1 MNNDIRPGVGH
12 GTAPSTGYG
21 PFNNPPTSPNQ
32 TGRPIDAIKPPAVGT
47 PMPHTVAQPS
57 AAPSQPTSPATNVAA
72 PSSFAH
78 QATSAVPSNPP
89 VTHQFGTSASS
100 VNDTTSPTGSTGVT
114 QSNTFV
120 NSTMNG
126 ATPSTPGA
134 TTFAST
140 AATGPTPPMT
150 ARRKSPLK
158 WILIIGI
165 PLIVIIGIMIW
176 YLAVFNNKYNVVRNA
191 LYSIMGQ
198 RDNSLAYNLAISSD
212 DANAKLAGTMKYL
225 ANGTT
230 SGDISIEF
238 EGGGAS
244 LDVGQ
249 ISFASNNDSVYL
261 RLDPSEALAQLGID
275 LTSTG
280 LANQWIEI
288 NADSLETSSSSLSSN
303 DSADIDKATQCIQNA
318 QDLMNNRANQQQ
330 IVDALLDTDFL
341 VVGNSGKDDHGTFY
355 ELSLNGANFA
365 AFYNRLMD
373 SNYMQSTLSCLAD
386 NGIDAD
392 TDLDDSQLS
401 DIGADIDKI
410 NPSIKFWIKGT
421 FSRQLTRA
429 QVNMNVATTSDDVTA
444 SVTIDFD
451 NQTPT
456 IEMPTDTMTLQEIV
470 EQNPTGIMQLL
481 MLNPATIG
489 NSSSSSNT
497 GSLTQQTDAG
507 SNVIDFT
514 LGEGVQIVE

>member
-1 MNNDIRPGVGH
+1 MDNDIRPGVGH
-12 GTAPSTGYG
+12 NTAPGYS
-21 PFNNPPTSPNQ
+21 PFNNNANSSVN
-32 TGRPIDAIKPPAVGT
+32 TGSVSQPINAPATPAVGT
-47 PMPHTVAQPS
+47 PLPTQP
-57 AAPSQPTSPATNVAA
+57 APSLGQTTPSTQSATTTMTSTPPT
-72 PSSFAH
+72 
-78 QATSAVPSNPP
+78 QATGTTTTINGSAIP
-89 VTHQFGTSASS
+89 TAHQFGE
-100 VNDTTSPTGSTGVT
+100 TTPDVT
-114 QSNTFV
+114 QPVGSPIATMPGGTNTP
-120 NSTMNG
+120 
-126 ATPSTPGA
+126 TPSM
-134 TTFAST
+134 TFGSIAPNGSI
-140 AATGPTPPMT
+140 PPMAT
-150 ARRKSPLK
+150 KRKSPLK
-158 WILIIGI
+158 WVLIVGI
-165 PLIVIIGIMIW
+165 PVIILLGVLVW
-176 YLAVFNNKYNVVRNA
+176 YLAVFNNKYNIVRNA
-191 LYSIMGQ
+191 LYGVMGQ
-198 RDNSLAYNLAISSD
+198 RDNSLAYNLAIND
-212 DANAKLAGTMKYL
+212 DEANIGLAGTMKYL
-225 ANGTT
+225 ASGTT
-230 SGDISIEF
+230 SGDISIKF

-249 ISFASNNDSVYL
+249 ISFAGNNDSVYL

-303 DSADIDKATQCIQNA
+303 NSADIGKATQCMQNA

-341 VVGNSGKDDHGTFY
+341 VVGDSGKDDHGTFY

-392 TDLDDSQLS
+392 TDLDDGQLS

-421 FSRQLTRA
+421 FSLQLTRV
-429 QVNMNVATTSDDVTA
+429 QVNMNVATTSDDVTV
-444 SVTIDFD
+444 SMTIDFD

-497 GSLTQQTDAG
+497 GSLTQQTDTG

>member
-1 MNNDIRPGVGH
+1 MDNDIRPGVGH
-12 GTAPSTGYG
+12 NATPGYS
-21 PFNNPPTSPNQ
+21 PFNNNANTSVNTGSVSQATSTPT
-32 TGRPIDAIKPPAVGT
+32 APAVGT
-47 PMPHTVAQPS
+47 PLPT
-57 AAPSQPTSPATNVAA
+57 QPTPSLGQTTPLTQPVTTAMTGTPPA
-72 PSSFAH
+72 
-78 QATSAVPSNPP
+78 QATGTTTTINGSAIPMA
-89 VTHQFGTSASS
+89 HQFGETTPDATQPIGSPITTMPGNTS
-100 VNDTTSPTGSTGVT
+100 TP
-114 QSNTFV
+114 
-120 NSTMNG
+120 
-126 ATPSTPGA
+126 TPSMTFGNTTPNG
-134 TTFAST
+134 SI
-140 AATGPTPPMT
+140 PPMAT
-150 ARRKSPLK
+150 KRKSPLK
-158 WILIIGI
+158 WVLIIGI
-165 PLIVIIGIMIW
+165 PVIILLGVLVW
-176 YLAVFNNKYNVVRNA
+176 YLAVFNNKYNIVRSA
-191 LYSIMGQ
+191 LYGIMGQ
-198 RDNSLAYNLAISSD
+198 RDNSLAYNLAINND
-212 DANAKLAGTMKYL
+212 EANIGLAGTMKYL
-225 ANGTT
+225 ASGTT
-230 SGDISIEF
+230 SGDISIKF

-249 ISFASNNDSVYL
+249 ISFTGNNDSVYL

-303 DSADIDKATQCIQNA
+303 NSADIDKATQCMQNA

-341 VVGNSGKDDHGTFY
+341 VVGDSGKDDHGTFY
-355 ELSLNGANFA
+355 ELSLNGADFA

-386 NGIDAD
+386 NGIDAN
-392 TDLDDSQLS
+392 TDLDDGQLS

-421 FSRQLTRA
+421 FSRQLTRV

-497 GSLTQQTDAG
+497 GSLTQQTDTG

>member
-1 MNNDIRPGVGH
+1 M
-12 GTAPSTGYG
+12 
-21 PFNNPPTSPNQ
+21 
-32 TGRPIDAIKPPAVGT
+32 
-47 PMPHTVAQPS
+47 
-57 AAPSQPTSPATNVAA
+57 ATK
-72 PSSFAH
+72 
-78 QATSAVPSNPP
+78 
-89 VTHQFGTSASS
+89 
-100 VNDTTSPTGSTGVT
+100 
-114 QSNTFV
+114 
-120 NSTMNG
+120 
-126 ATPSTPGA
+126 
-134 TTFAST
+134 
-140 AATGPTPPMT
+140 
-150 ARRKSPLK
+150 RKSPLK
-158 WILIIGI
+158 WVLIIGI
-165 PLIVIIGIMIW
+165 PVIILLGVLVW
-176 YLAVFNNKYNVVRNA
+176 YLAVFNNKYNIVRSA
-191 LYSIMGQ
+191 LYGIMGQ
-198 RDNSLAYNLAISSD
+198 RDNSLAYNLAIND
-212 DANAKLAGTMKYL
+212 DEANIGLAGTMKYL

-230 SGDISIEF
+230 SGDISIKF

-249 ISFASNNDSVYL
+249 ISFAGNNDSVYL

-288 NADSLETSSSSLSSN
+288 NADSLETSSSSLSSD

-341 VVGNSGKDDHGTFY
+341 VVGDSGKDDHGTFY

-444 SVTIDFD
+444 SMTIDFD

>member
-12 GTAPSTGYG
+12 STAPSTGYG
-21 PFNNPPTSPNQ
+21 PFNNPPTSPNPV
-32 TGRPIDAIKPPAVGT
+32 GRPIDAIKPPAVGT

-57 AAPSQPTSPATNVAA
+57 AAPSQPTSPATNVATS
-72 PSSFAH
+72 SSFTH
-78 QATSAVPSNPP
+78 QATSAVPGNPP
-89 VTHQFGTSASS
+89 VAHQFGTSASS
-100 VNDTTSPTGSTGVT
+100 VNSITGSADSTST
-114 QSNTFV
+114 AQSNAFA
-120 NSTMNG
+120 NPAMNG
-126 ATPSTPGA
+126 ATPSTPSA

-140 AATGPTPPMT
+140 ATTGPTPPMT
-150 ARRKSPLK
+150 TRRKSPLK

-165 PLIVIIGIMIW
+165 PLIIIIGIMIW

-198 RDNSLAYNLAISSD
+198 RDNSLAYNLAINND
-212 DANAKLAGTMKYL
+212 EANIGLAGTMKYL
-225 ANGTT
+225 ADSTA
-230 SGDISIEF
+230 SGDISINMTSSD
-238 EGGGAS
+238 AS
-244 LDVGQ
+244 IDVGQ
-249 ISFASNNDSVYL
+249 ISFASNSDNLYL
-261 RLDPSEALAQLGID
+261 KLSPSEALAQFGID
-275 LTSTG
+275 LSSTG
-280 LANQWIEI
+280 LTDQWIEI
-288 NADSLETSSSSLSSN
+288 SADDLESSSMTSGSS
-303 DSADIDKATQCIQNA
+303 SADVDSVMQCYQSA
-318 QDLMNNRANQQQ
+318 GSLMNDRANQQQ

-341 VVGNSGKDDHGTFY
+341 VIGNSGKDDHGTFY
-355 ELSLNGANFA
+355 EINLNGANFA

-392 TDLDDSQLS
+392 TDLDDGQLS

-421 FSRQLTRA
+421 FSRQLTRVQA
-429 QVNMNVATTSDDVTA
+429 NMNVATTSDDVTA
-444 SVTIDFD
+444 SMTIDFD

-456 IEMPTDTMTLQEIV
+456 IEMPADAMTLQEIV

-497 GSLTQQTDAG
+497 GSLMQQTDTG

>member
-1 MNNDIRPGVGH
+1 MDNDIRPGVGH
-12 GTAPSTGYG
+12 NTTPGYS
-21 PFNNPPTSPNQ
+21 PFNNNANPSVNTDSVSQ
-32 TGRPIDAIKPPAVGT
+32 PINAPATPAVGT
-47 PMPHTVAQPS
+47 PLPT
-57 AAPSQPTSPATNVAA
+57 QPT
-72 PSSFAH
+72 PSLEQTTPSTQPVTTAMTGTLPT
-78 QATSAVPSNPP
+78 QATGTTTTINGSAIPAA
-89 VTHQFGTSASS
+89 HQFGETTPDATQPIGSPITTMPS
-100 VNDTTSPTGSTGVT
+100 DT
-114 QSNTFV
+114 NTP
-120 NSTMNG
+120 
-126 ATPSTPGA
+126 TPSMTFGSVTPN
-134 TTFAST
+134 
-140 AATGPTPPMT
+140 GPIPPMAT
-150 ARRKSPLK
+150 KRKSPLK
-158 WILIIGI
+158 WVLIIGI
-165 PLIVIIGIMIW
+165 PVIILLGVLVW
-176 YLAVFNNKYNVVRNA
+176 YLAVFNNKYNIVRSA
-191 LYSIMGQ
+191 LYGIMGQ
-198 RDNSLAYNLAISSD
+198 RDNSLAYNLAIND
-212 DANAKLAGTMKYL
+212 DEANIGLAGTMKYL

-230 SGDISIEF
+230 SGDISIKF

-249 ISFASNNDSVYL
+249 ISFAGNNDSVYL

-288 NADSLETSSSSLSSN
+288 NADSLETSSSSLSSD

-341 VVGNSGKDDHGTFY
+341 VVGDSGKDDHGTFY

-444 SVTIDFD
+444 SMTIDFD